1 MVNVL
6 KSSKYFFNREL
17 SWLRF
22 NDRVLEEA
30 ADESH
35 PLLERL
41 KFISIF
47 SSNLDEFFMI
57 RVAGLKEQL
66 AAGVRDIAADGL
78 SPDEILFRISDQV
91 HRAVALQ
98 YTLLDEDILPRLR
111 KKGIRIR
118 TLSSLRK
125 NQKSYLQK
133 YFREQVYPVLTPLA
147 VDPTHPFPQLKGLGI
162 NILVELRK
170 PYHQESKVAVVH
182 IPSTLPRFIPLE
194 NESGKTD
201 FVMIEDLIREHVWQ
215 LFPNM
220 KVLSVSE
227 FRITRNADLD
237 LSEAEADDLL
247 KLIER
252 ELRKRRVGTLIRL
265 EVSQGMSEENRK
277 FLKNVTRLLEA
288 DVYDIP
294 SFLDLSAFMAF
305 LSLNHP
311 DLKDPP
317 FTPAL
322 SHRFV
327 HNHNIFETIAQGD
340 VLLHH
345 PYDSF
350 NHVIDFIQEAAEDPQ
365 VLAIKQTLYRTS
377 GNSPIVKALKTA
389 VNNGKQVT
397 ALIELKARFD
407 EQNNIEWAKEL
418 DRSGVNVVYGV
429 LGLKTHCKICMVVR
443 QEGSRIRRYL
453 HLGTG
458 NYNATTARIYTDL
471 SLMTC
476 NEEIGEDASG
486 LFNLLTGYSLQKKWN
501 KFLVAPLTLRGD
513 MARLI
518 QDCVKSHTEA
528 SPSKIMIVMNSL
540 VDPEMIQ
547 ALYMAS
553 MKGIRVELIVRGIC
567 CLQPGVKG
575 VSENIRVKSIVGRF
589 LEHSRIFYFKHSGE
603 SRIYLGSADL
613 MQRNL
618 DRRVELL
625 FPVEDPQI
633 KSRVRNILQ
642 DLLNDDVKS
651 RYLTPEGDYVRIRTR
666 GEFNVQQ
673 FLLDQSQEKQKGID
687 TIGR

>member
-1 MVNVL
+1 MAKQL
-6 KSSKYFFNREL
+6 KDTGYYFNREL
-17 SWLRF
+17 SWIRF

-41 KFISIF
+41 KFLAIF

-78 SPDEILFRISDQV
+78 YPEEILFRISDQV

-98 YTLLDEDILPRLR
+98 YTLLDEDILPKLH
-111 KKGIRIR
+111 KKGIRLRSI
-118 TLSSLRK
+118 SNLRK
-125 NQKSYLQK
+125 NQKSELQK

-147 VDPTHPFPQLKGLGI
+147 VDPTHPFPQLKGLGL
-162 NILVELRK
+162 NLLAEVRK
-170 PYHQESKVAVVH
+170 PYQNESKVAVVH

-201 FVMIEDLIREHVWQ
+201 FILIEDLIREHIGH

-220 KVLSVSE
+220 KVLNVSE

-252 ELRKRRVGTLIRL
+252 ELRKRRAGTLIRL
-265 EVSQGMSEENRK
+265 EVSRGMTEQNRK
-277 FLKNVTRLLEA
+277 FLKSVTRLVEA
-288 DVYDIP
+288 DVYDVP
-294 SFLDLSAFMAF
+294 SLLDLSACMAF
-305 LSLNHP
+305 LSLGHN

-317 FTPAL
+317 FSPAL

-327 HNHNIFETIAQGD
+327 HDRNVFETISQGD

-350 NHVIDFIQEAAEDPQ
+350 NHVVDFIQEAAEDPQ

-377 GNSPIVKALKTA
+377 GNSPIVGALKTA

-443 QEGSRIRRYL
+443 QEGNKIRRYL

-476 NEEIGEDASG
+476 DEAMGEDASG
-486 LFNLLTGYSLQKKWN
+486 LFNLLTGYSMQKRWN
-501 KFLVAPLTLRGD
+501 KFLVAPLTLRDD
-513 MARLI
+513 MLRLI
-518 QDCVKSHTEA
+518 RECVKYHTEA
-528 SPSKIMIVMNSL
+528 EPSKIMIVMNSL

-547 ALYMAS
+547 ELYIAS
-553 MKGIRVELIVRGIC
+553 GRGIKIELIVRGIC

-618 DRRVELL
+618 NRRVELL
-625 FPVEDPQI
+625 FPVEDPRT
-633 KSRVRNILQ
+633 KGRVRGILQ
-642 DLLNDDVKS
+642 HLINDEVKS
-651 RYLTPEGDYVRIRTR
+651 RYLTPEGDYVRSKSRS
-666 GEFNVQQ
+666 GFNVQQ
-673 FLLDQSQEKQKGID
+673 FLLEQSQEKHKGID
-687 TIGR
+687 TIGG